1 MENPI
6 EMDDLEVT
14 PISGSLQTGILLIT
28 TCYDTSV
35 SLFLLLDGHC
45 CFFEPIITGDIN
57 EGFQDIRKK
66 DDITSN
72 NSHETNF
79 GLRYVQVRK
88 WWGPQAKF
96 W

>member
-1 MENPI
+1 M
-6 EMDDLEVT
+6 VT
-14 PISGSLQTGILLIT
+14 
-28 TCYDTSV
+28 V
-35 SLFLLLDGHC
+35 V
-45 CFFEPIITGDIN
+45 FFEPIITGDIN

-72 NSHETNF
+72 SSHETNF

-88 WWGPQAKF
+88 WRGPQAKF